1 MNSLILKKRNFFFF
15 FISIGILFLSIVVAN
30 RGPNVDSDYYTYLD
44 YYSYGHQNVEPIF
57 KIVSNIFHH
66 LNNGFIWLLGFYAFF
81 GLLLKTRV
89 FYDFFYKK
97 SFLSFL
103 YMFFM
108 YLVVFFPIWEMTQIR
123 MGLAIS
129 LLIYAFVVID
139 KLWVKILFCLIA
151 LLCHYGTSIIIA
163 LYFIFHL
170 FSKRKILAFLLSSFV
185 VFIFS
190 QLIVRSNYE
199 VYNVDSYNEVF
210 NPYSFKNLYIFLSSI
225 FVIFICYVDNK
236 YDNINVKMAFIS
248 LMLLFLYFI
257 VGSTYPSIAI
267 RYADISLFF
276 SLLSLGLLYQS
287 PYASIY
293 KVVSFIVLIPYFFNI
308 YFLSSPPV
316 VNINFIRVLF
326 NV

>member
-1 MNSLILKKRNFFFF
+1 MNGLILKKRNFFFF
-15 FISIGILFLSIVVAN
+15 FIAIGILLLSIVVAN

-44 YYSYGHQNVEPIF
+44 YYSYGHQNVEPVF
-57 KIVSNIFHH
+57 KIASNIFHYI
-66 LNNGFIWLLGFYAFF
+66 NNGFIWMLGFFAFF
-81 GLLLKTRV
+81 GLLLKIRA

-103 YMFFM
+103 YMLFM

-129 LLIYAFVVID
+129 LLVYAFIIVD
-139 KLWVKILFCLIA
+139 KLWIKALFCLMA
-151 LLCHYGTSIIIA
+151 LLCHYGTSIVIV
-163 LYFIFHL
+163 LYFIFYF
-170 FSKRKILAFLLSSFV
+170 FSNRKILAFSLSSLV
-185 VFIFS
+185 VYIFS

-199 VYNVDSYNEVF
+199 VYNVDSYSEVF
-210 NPYSFKNLYIFLSSI
+210 NPYSFKNLYIFLSSL
-225 FVIFICYVDNK
+225 FVIFICYIDKK
-236 YDNINVKMAFIS
+236 YNNINIIMAFIS
-248 LMLLFLYFI
+248 LMLLVLYFI

-276 SLLSLGLLYQS
+276 CLLALGLIYNS

-293 KVVSFIVLIPYFFNI
+293 KLVSFFVLIPYFFNT